1 MRRLAS
7 RALSTASI
15 PVRSP
20 RDGQVFAEIA
30 DWSAGEVDAAVAAA
44 KGAAASAWAKP
55 DAVGVRSASLRALA
69 TAIRRDTP
77 RLADLEARDCGK
89 PIAEAEADM
98 GACADLFDFY
108 AEIAPAELAPVPLA
122 LPDAEFASRVV
133 AYPMGIAACVTPWN
147 YPLMQAVCKVAPALA
162 AGCAT
167 LLKPSPLA
175 SLTCLEMGKL
185 AAAEAGL
192 PDGAL
197 TVLTGGPPDGASDGA
212 SRLLAHP
219 SVDFLSFTG
228 STRGGVEMLNASAPL
243 VRPSGLELGGKGAML
258 VFDDA
263 DLASVVDWAMV
274 GIFVTSGQIC
284 SATSR
289 LLVHASKKSELL
301 EALHAK
307 ALAIKLGDPLEAS
320 TQMGAVI
327 SAESASR
334 ILAIVQVGGRR
345 CTRARPPA
353 RQPPPA
359 PRSLSRTRSLSSAR
373 PSASFRPDRRIMT
386 PLTTTP
392 LALFRAL
399 SRASPGAQQAQA
411 DGSTLLCGGGDGK
424 GGGGSIPDELAGGY
438 YVQPT
443 ILTDVPLA
451 SAAWREEIFGPVLC
465 VQTFET
471 EADAVAL
478 ANDSPY
484 GLAHA
489 VMSSDAARCERVA
502 AQLEAGTV
510 WMNCNQPLWP
520 VTPFGGWKASGFG
533 KEWGAAGMHEYL
545 RHKTVTGAVQPGY
558 SWAYYG

>member
-1 MRRLAS
+1 
-7 RALSTASI
+7 
-15 PVRSP
+15 
-20 RDGQVFAEIA
+20 
-30 DWSAGEVDAAVAAA
+30 
-44 KGAAASAWAKP
+44 
-55 DAVGVRSASLRALA
+55 
-69 TAIRRDTP
+69 
-77 RLADLEARDCGK
+77 
-89 PIAEAEADM
+89 
-98 GACADLFDFY
+98 
-108 AEIAPAELAPVPLA
+108 
-122 LPDAEFASRVV
+122 
-133 AYPMGIAACVTPWN
+133 
-147 YPLMQAVCKVAPALA
+147 
-162 AGCAT
+162 
-167 LLKPSPLA
+167 
-175 SLTCLEMGKL
+175 
-185 AAAEAGL
+185 
-192 PDGAL
+192 
-197 TVLTGGPPDGASDGA
+197 
-212 SRLLAHP
+212 
-219 SVDFLSFTG
+219 
-228 STRGGVEMLNASAPL
+228 MLNASAPL

-334 ILAIVQVGGRR
+334 ILAIV
-345 CTRARPPA
+345 
-353 RQPPPA
+353 
-359 PRSLSRTRSLSSAR
+359 
-373 PSASFRPDRRIMT
+373 
-386 PLTTTP
+386 
-392 LALFRAL
+392 
-399 SRASPGAQQAQA
+399 QQAQA